1 MKLSLKKHNEVYKGI
16 MEEYRKNPVVSESD
30 ASSSS
35 SSSSSSSDSD
45 DGSDGGSSSSSS
57 SASEKKPKKKK
68 AAAESDSDSDS
79 DDSDASSNWDNDS
92 ESDSS
97 DDDSDAGATGE
108 LKGRAR
114 WLKRVEVVKK
124 KTVKDKMGRSEE
136 RKRVKAEAAELKA
149 QQDEEAKE
157 KGALKEEEL
166 TPSSIRVKSLEIIS
180 SRGRKGSDP
189 KVLLGQLEALAKLA
203 EKFGP
208 RVEIPVLMHV
218 ITAQFDMQRTID
230 DYMETP
236 MWRSCAGYI
245 ERIGAILDSDVE
257 GWKIGPMT
265 GEEAEL
271 ANDMM
276 MSTMMGGKKGKMNK
290 GMTGNLKGAMSAM
303 AAEEKLINPHTG
315 EVETEDQRME
325 RLRQEREEKMS
336 PEELKTVRVPGS
348 LSQFLSRL
356 DEEYNK
362 SLQRISPHS
371 IDYVMRLRDEV
382 KLVELLTVFQRY
394 FERVESP
401 TEGAMLA
408 ELKVEHLYYRH
419 DSIVMQVAAAIEAK
433 ATDGEEEA
441 AAPVEAAKVDMA

>member
-149 QQDEEAKE
+149 QDEEAKE

-245 ERIGAILDSDVE
+245 ERIGAILDSDV
-257 GWKIGPMT
+257 GWRIDTPS
-265 GEEAEL
+265 AE
-271 ANDMM
+271 
-276 MSTMMGGKKGKMNK
+276 
-290 GMTGNLKGAMSAM
+290 
-303 AAEEKLINPHTG
+303 
-315 EVETEDQRME
+315 
-325 RLRQEREEKMS
+325 
-336 PEELKTVRVPGS
+336 
-348 LSQFLSRL
+348 
-356 DEEYNK
+356 DE
-362 SLQRISPHS
+362 
-371 IDYVMRLRDEV
+371 
-382 KLVELLTVFQRY
+382 
-394 FERVESP
+394 
-401 TEGAMLA
+401 
-408 ELKVEHLYYRH
+408 
-419 DSIVMQVAAAIEAK
+419 
-433 ATDGEEEA
+433 
-441 AAPVEAAKVDMA
+441 